1 MTSEDKATFKARVWQ
16 WAEKLDVK
24 VQSIMLRSMQ
34 NKWASCSSSG
44 RLTFDTS
51 LLELPIH
58 LQDYAI
64 VHELLHLQ
72 VPNHGRLWQCLMQA
86 YLGDYE
92 SFEKELKKIA
102 SKQQKKTCP

>member
-1 MTSEDKATFKARVWQ
+1 MTSEDKATFKARVGQ

-24 VQSIMLRSMQ
+24 VQSIMFRSMQ
-34 NKWASCSSSG
+34 NKWASCSSAG

-51 LLELPIH
+51 LLYLPIH

-72 VPNHGRLWQCLMQA
+72 IPNHGKLWQCLMQA

-92 SFEKELKKIA
+92 SCEQELKA
-102 SKQQKKTCP
+102 VLRDRYF